1 MAINFNIYSPSNITT
16 KTVTVDFI
24 ADYLAANSGVS
35 DTTKYFFKFTTSAR
49 KTDNSRYDV
58 KIAEGLNDLVLD
70 KGVKKQRITDTAAA
84 YTDIKSMVMDYI
96 YDYIHGHDAGQYG
109 TTVRE
114 QLPMKFN

>member
-1 MAINFNIYSPSNITT
+1 MAINFNIYSNSNVST

-35 DTTKYFFKFTTSAR
+35 DSTKYFFKFTTSAR

-58 KIAEGLNDLVLD
+58 KISEGLDDLVLD
-70 KGVKKQRITDTAAA
+70 GEKQRITDTAAA
-84 YTDIKSMVMDYI
+84 YTDIKSMVNDYI
-96 YDYIHGHDAGQYG
+96 YDYIHGHDAGEYG
-109 TTVRE
+109 TTVKE